1 MEPET
6 PISEIEDIQLSAES
20 RDALP
25 HAYQSEPVAFRGHA
39 TVSCSATIV
48 LDRQRQ
54 PTPLGGGRISGL
66 RAETQIDASVGSMR
80 MFVDVGKAFLDNS
93 IHVRRRR
100 RRQRAEVAINL
111 KRDF

>member
-6 PISEIEDIQLSAES
+6 PISEIEDIQLSTKS
-20 RDALP
+20 HHALP
-25 HAYQSEPVAFRGHA
+25 HANQSEPVAFRGHA

-54 PTPLGGGRISGL
+54 PTPLRCDRIPSL

-80 MFVDVGKAFLDNS
+80 MFVIARALAGLSGLGKLRCS
-93 IHVRRRR
+93 
-100 RRQRAEVAINL
+100 
-111 KRDF
+111 

>member
-25 HAYQSEPVAFRGHA
+25 HANQSEPVAFRGHA

-48 LDRQRQ
+48 LD
-54 PTPLGGGRISGL
+54 SS
-66 RAETQIDASVGSMR
+66 ASTNAAQM
-80 MFVDVGKAFLDNS
+80 
-93 IHVRRRR
+93 
-100 RRQRAEVAINL
+100 
-111 KRDF
+111 